1 LFVYTFAHH
10 EIDRYQICGLTDN
23 WVVRFFVC
31 AEGDDPLPG
40 IEGLTIV
47 GDAVLG
53 GRLTA
58 CGHSV
63 NGTSLC
69 IFQVL
74 ISSDHQ
80 PELFT
85 ATEKK
90 LKTKKLN

>member
-1 LFVYTFAHH
+1 MLLLLLHVVHLEIFVYFAHIMH
-10 EIDRYQICGLTDN
+10 EIDIKICGLTDILGCEVFLYN
-23 WVVRFFVC
+23 L
-31 AEGDDPLPG
+31 AEGGGDPLPG

-74 ISSDHQ
+74 MFKR
-80 PELFT
+80 PPT
-85 ATEKK
+85 
-90 LKTKKLN
+90 

>member
-1 LFVYTFAHH
+1 
-10 EIDRYQICGLTDN
+10 
-23 WVVRFFVC
+23 VRFFVL

-74 ISSDHQ
+74 IFNRSS
-80 PELFT
+80 T
-85 ATEKK
+85 
-90 LKTKKLN
+90 

>member
-1 LFVYTFAHH
+1 MLLLLLLHVSILRFFCILCTSSW
-10 EIDRYQICGLTDN
+10 DWYQICGLTDIGLWGF
-23 WVVRFFVC
+23 WVL
-31 AEGDDPLPG
+31 AEGGDPLPG

-69 IFQVL
+69 ISQVFICNWQKQNYL
-74 ISSDHQ
+74 
-80 PELFT
+80 
-85 ATEKK
+85 
-90 LKTKKLN
+90 

>member
-1 LFVYTFAHH
+1 
-10 EIDRYQICGLTDN
+10 
-23 WVVRFFVC
+23 VRFFVL
-31 AEGDDPLPG
+31 AEGGDHPLPG

-69 IFQVL
+69 IFQW
-74 ISSDHQ
+74 IR
-80 PELFT
+80 ELPDGSRVIIDGR
-85 ATEKK
+85 
-90 LKTKKLN
+90 

>member
-1 LFVYTFAHH
+1 M
-10 EIDRYQICGLTDN
+10 
-23 WVVRFFVC
+23 RFLSW
-31 AEGDDPLPG
+31 AEGGDPLPG

-74 ISSDHQ
+74 IFNR
-80 PELFT
+80 PPT
-85 ATEKK
+85 
-90 LKTKKLN
+90 